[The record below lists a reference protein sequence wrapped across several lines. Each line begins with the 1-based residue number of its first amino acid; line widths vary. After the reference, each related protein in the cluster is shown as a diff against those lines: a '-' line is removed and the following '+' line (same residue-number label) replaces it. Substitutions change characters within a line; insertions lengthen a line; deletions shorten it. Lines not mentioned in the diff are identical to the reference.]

1 MRRLTLLLP
10 LAAAAVLAAPAARS
24 DTAPGLRT
32 RARTVLAQVNT
43 LDRQIEQVA
52 EAYDLAGV
60 DLART
65 RQRLRVNARALRV
78 ARKNLSRAQ
87 ANLAHLL
94 VRRYEE
100 GETNSTL
107 TVLIG
112 ATSLSDVID
121 RLDAV
126 QRIADQDESV
136 LDQVQRFRARVLA
149 EQRQLRRDQTA
160 KQALRDTLG
169 QRRAQIEGRL
179 VERRRLLTSISDEV
193 ARMQAQERV
202 RQERLRRSA
211 EARLATQPPPAA
223 VPAQPAAVTAGAT
236 PAGGPAD
243 PSSGGH
249 PEVVAIAMRYLGV
262 PYQWG
267 GASPSSGFDCSG
279 LVMYV
284 YAQVGIALP
293 HNAALQYGYGTP
305 VDRDSLRP
313 GDLVFFNGLGHN
325 GIYIGGGQFI
335 DAPKT
340 GDVVKI
346 ENLNDSWWA
355 ASYVGARRLP

>member
-1 MRRLTLLLP
+1 MK
-10 LAAAAVLAAPAARS
+10 A
-24 DTAPGLRT
+24 
-32 RARTVLAQVNT
+32 RARQVLAQVDA
-43 LDRQIEQVA
+43 LDRQVEQVA

-65 RQRLRVNARALRV
+65 RKSLRVNARALHV
-78 ARKNLSRAQ
+78 ARN
-87 ANLAHLL
+87 NLAHAQTDLARLL
-94 VRRYEE
+94 VTRYEQ

-121 RLDAV
+121 RLDAE

-136 LDQVQRFRARVLA
+136 LEQVLRFRARVLT
-149 EQRQLRRDQTA
+149 ERRQLRREQKA
-160 KQALRDTLG
+160 KQALRATLHR
-169 QRRAQIEGRL
+169 RRAQIEGRL
-179 VERRRLLTSISDEV
+179 VERRRLLASISDEV
-193 ARMQAQERV
+193 ARVQAQERV

-211 EARLATQPPPAA
+211 EARLATQPLPAA
-223 VPAQPAAVTAGAT
+223 VPAQPVAVTKGA
-236 PAGGPAD
+236 PAAGGPAD

-267 GASPSSGFDCSG
+267 GASPSGGFDCSG

-284 YAQVGIALP
+284 YAQVGVALP
-293 HNAALQYGYGTP
+293 HNAALQYGYGAP
-305 VDRDSLRP
+305 VDRNSLRP
-313 GDLVFFNGLGHN
+313 GDLVFFNGLGHD

-346 ENLNDSWWA
+346 ENLNDAWWA